1 MALIVEAMLRNR
13 DVFIVLGSLFGQG
26 LLHGVGPDHCLAIGA
41 LASRGGLRRAVAVS
55 VRFGL
60 GHMAVL
66 GVLATA
72 AVIAGVVIP
81 ARWESAL
88 EVVGGASLLALGCWT
103 LLRGVPIDSTHH
115 HGDGVTHAHD
125 LAEHDS
131 STDAAAAR
139 VSKGPVPLL
148 AGALFGL
155 SGVRSLVLALPLM
168 VQRNPAVLVAG
179 VALFGLGV
187 LLSMVLVGYLTQR
200 IASAAHRI
208 ERGLRVVVG
217 LSSMAC
223 GAWWVIDH
231 IG

>member
-1 MALIVEAMLRNR
+1 MLL
-13 DVFIVLGSLFGQG
+13 VLGSLFGQG

-41 LASRGGLRRAVAVS
+41 LASKGGLRRAVAVS

-66 GVLATA
+66 GFFATA
-72 AVIAGVVIP
+72 AVVAGVAIP

-103 LLRGVPIDSTHH
+103 LLSGAAGEATHH
-115 HGDGVTHAHD
+115 HGDGVMHAHD
-125 LAEHDS
+125 LAEHDATKAPARS
-131 STDAAAAR
+131 SLATR
-139 VSKGPVPLL
+139 GPFSLV

-168 VQRNPAVLVAG
+168 VQRSPLTLLAG
-179 VALFGLGV
+179 VGLFGLGV
-187 LLSMVLVGYLTQR
+187 LLSMVCVGYLTQR
-200 IASAAHRI
+200 IATAAHRA
-208 ERGLRVVVG
+208 ERGLRALVG
-217 LSSMAC
+217 LASMAC

>member
-1 MALIVEAMLRNR
+1 ML
-13 DVFIVLGSLFGQG
+13 IVLGSLFGQG

-55 VRFGL
+55 FRFGL
-60 GHMAVL
+60 GHTLVL

-72 AVIAGVVIP
+72 AVVAGVAIP

-88 EVVGGASLLALGCWT
+88 EVLGGASLLALGCWT
-103 LLRGVPIDSTHH
+103 LLGGAHADSMHH

-125 LAEHDS
+125 LDEH
-131 STDAAAAR
+131 AAPAPAGASGTVVAGGR
-139 VSKGPVPLL
+139 VPLVM
-148 AGALFGL
+148 GALFGL
-155 SGVRSLVLALPLM
+155 SGVRSLAMALPLM
-168 VQRNPAVLVAG
+168 AQRNPAVLVVG
-179 VALFGLGV
+179 VALFGMGV

-200 IASAAHRI
+200 VAAAARRV
-208 ERGLRVVVG
+208 ERGLRVLVG

-231 IG
+231 LG

>member
-1 MALIVEAMLRNR
+1 ML
-13 DVFIVLGSLFGQG
+13 IVLGSLFGQG

-60 GHMAVL
+60 GHTAVL
-66 GVLATA
+66 ALLATA
-72 AVIAGVVIP
+72 AVVAGVAVP

-88 EVVGGASLLALGCWT
+88 EVLGGASLLALGCWT
-103 LLRGVPIDSTHH
+103 LLGGAPGAPTHR

-125 LAEHDS
+125 LAEHGGPDG
-131 STDAAAAR
+131 AAPGGSPVA
-139 VSKGPVPLL
+139 SKGGPFPLV

-155 SGVRSLVLALPLM
+155 SGVRGLVMALPLM
-168 VQRNPAVLVAG
+168 ALRDPAVLVAG
-179 VALFGLGV
+179 VVLFGLGV
-187 LLSMVLVGYLTQR
+187 LLSMVVVGYVTQR
-200 IASAAHRI
+200 IATAARRV
-208 ERGLRVVVG
+208 ERGLRALVG

-231 IG
+231 LG

>member
-1 MALIVEAMLRNR
+1 VVVL
-13 DVFIVLGSLFGQG
+13 IVLGSLFGQG

-41 LASRGGLRRAVAVS
+41 LAARGGLRRAVGVS

-72 AVIAGVVIP
+72 AVVAGVVIP

-88 EVVGGASLLALGCWT
+88 EVLGGASLLGLGCWT
-103 LLRGVPIDSTHH
+103 LLAGMPAGSAHH
-115 HGDGVTHAHD
+115 HGDGVMHAHD
-125 LAEHDS
+125 LAEHG
-131 STDAAAAR
+131 AAAAAPSAVQR
-139 VSKGPVPLL
+139 GPFPLL

-168 VQRNPAVLVAG
+168 AQRNPAVLVAG

-187 LLSMVLVGYLTQR
+187 LLSMVVVGYLTQR
-200 IASAAHRI
+200 VASAAHRA
-208 ERGLRVVVG
+208 ERALRVIVG
-217 LSSMAC
+217 VSSMAC

-231 IG
+231 IA

>member
-1 MALIVEAMLRNR
+1 M
-13 DVFIVLGSLFGQG
+13 FIVLGSLFGQG

-72 AVIAGVVIP
+72 AVVAGVVIP

-103 LLRGVPIDSTHH
+103 LLGGVPGDPTHH
-115 HGDGVTHAHD
+115 HGDGVMHAHD
-125 LAEHDS
+125 LVEHPPG
-131 STDAAAAR
+131 AAPAPAPAAR
-139 VSKGPVPLL
+139 RGFFPLV

-168 VQRNPAVLVAG
+168 AQRNPVVLVAG
-179 VALFGLGV
+179 VGLFGLGV

-200 IASAAHRI
+200 IATAAHRV
-208 ERGLRVVVG
+208 ERGLRVLVG

-223 GAWWVIDH
+223 GAWWVVDH
-231 IG
+231 LG

>member
-1 MALIVEAMLRNR
+1 M
-13 DVFIVLGSLFGQG
+13 FIVLGSLFGQG

-66 GVLATA
+66 GVLATT
-72 AVIAGVVIP
+72 AVVAGVVIP

-103 LLRGVPIDSTHH
+103 LLGGVPGDPTHH

-125 LAEHDS
+125 LAEHGPRAAPV
-131 STDAAAAR
+131 AAAAP
-139 VSKGPVPLL
+139 KGAFPLV

-168 VQRNPAVLVAG
+168 AQRNPVVLVAG

-187 LLSMVLVGYLTQR
+187 LLSMVVVGYLTQR
-200 IASAAHRI
+200 IATAAHRV
-208 ERGLRVVVG
+208 ERGLRVLVG
-217 LSSMAC
+217 LSSMGC
-223 GAWWVIDH
+223 GAWWVVDH
-231 IG
+231 LG

>member
-1 MALIVEAMLRNR
+1 M
-13 DVFIVLGSLFGQG
+13 FIVLGSLFGQG

-60 GHMAVL
+60 GHMLVL

-72 AVIAGVVIP
+72 AVLAGVAIP

-103 LLRGVPIDSTHH
+103 LLRGVPHDAAHH
-115 HGDGVTHAHD
+115 HGDGVMHAHD
-125 LAEHDS
+125 PADHGAPS
-131 STDAAAAR
+131 PTSPAAA
-139 VSKGPVPLL
+139 KGPLPLV

-168 VQRNPAVLVAG
+168 AQHDPRVLGAG
-179 VALFGLGV
+179 VLLFGLGV

-200 IASAAHRI
+200 VAAAARRA
-208 ERGLRVVVG
+208 ERALRVVVG

>member
-1 MALIVEAMLRNR
+1 M
-13 DVFIVLGSLFGQG
+13 FIVLGSLFGQG

-72 AVIAGVVIP
+72 AVVAGVVIP

-103 LLRGVPIDSTHH
+103 LLGGVPGDPTHH

-125 LAEHDS
+125 LAEHAPS
-131 STDAAAAR
+131 AAVAAPAAR
-139 VSKGPVPLL
+139 RGVFPLV

-168 VQRNPAVLVAG
+168 AQRNPVVLVAG
-179 VALFGLGV
+179 VSLFGLGV
-187 LLSMVLVGYLTQR
+187 LLSMVVVGYLTQR
-200 IASAAHRI
+200 IATAAHRV
-208 ERGLRVVVG
+208 ERGLRVLVG

-223 GAWWVIDH
+223 GAWWVVDH
-231 IG
+231 LG

>member
-1 MALIVEAMLRNR
+1 MLL
-13 DVFIVLGSLFGQG
+13 VLGSLFGQG

-41 LASRGGLRRAVAVS
+41 LASKGGLRRAVAVS

-66 GVLATA
+66 GVFATA
-72 AVIAGVVIP
+72 AVVAGVAIP

-103 LLRGVPIDSTHH
+103 LLGGAPGESTHH
-115 HGDGVTHAHD
+115 HGDGVLHAHD
-125 LAEHDS
+125 LAEHD
-131 STDAAAAR
+131 AAKAPAR
-139 VSKGPVPLL
+139 ASLATKGPFSLL

-168 VQRNPAVLVAG
+168 VQRSPLTLVAG
-179 VALFGLGV
+179 VGLFGLGV
-187 LLSMVLVGYLTQR
+187 LLSMVCVGYLTQR
-200 IASAAHRI
+200 IATAAHRA
-208 ERGLRVVVG
+208 ERGLRALVG
-217 LSSMAC
+217 VASMAC

-231 IG
+231 VG

>member
-1 MALIVEAMLRNR
+1 MPCYGTLVVL
-13 DVFIVLGSLFGQG
+13 IVLGSLFGQG

-41 LASRGGLRRAVAVS
+41 LASRGGLRRALAVS

-72 AVIAGVVIP
+72 AVVAGVVIP
-81 ARWESAL
+81 ERWESAL

-103 LLRGVPIDSTHH
+103 LLSGVPSDPAHH
-115 HGDGVTHAHD
+115 HGDGVTHSHD
-125 LAEHDS
+125 LTEHGRSGAD
-131 STDAAAAR
+131 TAAASLT
-139 VSKGPVPLL
+139 SKGPFSLA

-155 SGVRSLVLALPLM
+155 SGVRGLVLALPLM

-179 VALFGLGV
+179 VVLFGLGV
-187 LLSMVLVGYLTQR
+187 LLSMVAVGYLTQR
-200 IASAAHRI
+200 IATAAHRA
-208 ERGLRVVVG
+208 EKGLRVLVG

-231 IG
+231 IA

>member
-1 MALIVEAMLRNR
+1 MW
-13 DVFIVLGSLFGQG
+13 IVLGSLFGQG

-41 LASRGGLRRAVAVS
+41 LASRGGLRRALAVS
-55 VRFGL
+55 VRFGV

-66 GVLATA
+66 GVMATA
-72 AVIAGVVIP
+72 AVLAGVVIP

-103 LLRGVPIDSTHH
+103 LLRGLPTDGAHH
-115 HGDGVTHAHD
+115 HGDGVLHAHD
-125 LAEHDS
+125 LAEHDPRE
-131 STDAAAAR
+131 AVLGVAP
-139 VSKGPVPLL
+139 KGPLPLL

-168 VQRNPAVLVAG
+168 ARHDPAVLAAG
-179 VALFGLGV
+179 VLLFGLGV
-187 LLSMVLVGYLTQR
+187 LFSMVVVGYLTQR
-200 IASAAHRI
+200 VATAARRV
-208 ERGLRVVVG
+208 ERGLRVLVG
-217 LSSMAC
+217 LASMAC

>member
-1 MALIVEAMLRNR
+1 MLL
-13 DVFIVLGSLFGQG
+13 VLGSLFGQG

-41 LASRGGLRRAVAVS
+41 LASKGGLRRAVAVS

-66 GVLATA
+66 GVFATA
-72 AVIAGVVIP
+72 AVVAGVAIP

-103 LLRGVPIDSTHH
+103 LLSGAPGGAAHH
-115 HGDGVTHAHD
+115 HGDGVMHAHD
-125 LAEHDS
+125 LAEHDPPGARTAL
-131 STDAAAAR
+131 STR
-139 VSKGPVPLL
+139 GPFSLL

-168 VQRNPAVLVAG
+168 VQRNPLTLAAG
-179 VALFGLGV
+179 VGLFGLGV
-187 LLSMVLVGYLTQR
+187 LLSMVCVGYLTQR
-200 IASAAHRI
+200 IATAAHRA
-208 ERGLRVVVG
+208 ERGLRALVG
-217 LSSMAC
+217 LASMAC

>member
-1 MALIVEAMLRNR
+1 ML
-13 DVFIVLGSLFGQG
+13 IVLGSLFGQG

-41 LASRGGLRRAVAVS
+41 LASRGGLRRALAVS

-60 GHMAVL
+60 GHTAVL
-66 GVLATA
+66 GALATA
-72 AVIAGVVIP
+72 TVIAGVVIP

-103 LLRGVPIDSTHH
+103 LLSGVPSDATHH
-115 HGDGVTHAHD
+115 HGDGVMHAHD
-125 LAEHDS
+125 LTEHGPRAS
-131 STDAAAAR
+131 AVA
-139 VSKGPVPLL
+139 VKGPFPLL

-168 VQRNPAVLVAG
+168 AQHDPAVLVAG
-179 VALFGLGV
+179 VLLFGFGV

-200 IASAAHRI
+200 VATAARRV
-208 ERGLRVVVG
+208 ERGLRALVG

>member
-1 MALIVEAMLRNR
+1 ML
-13 DVFIVLGSLFGQG
+13 IVLGSLFGQG

-41 LASRGGLRRAVAVS
+41 LASKGGLRRAVAVS

-60 GHMAVL
+60 GHMMVL
-66 GVLATA
+66 GVFATA
-72 AVIAGVVIP
+72 AVVAGVAIP

-103 LLRGVPIDSTHH
+103 LLSGVPSDPSHH
-115 HGDGVTHAHD
+115 HGDGVMHAHD
-125 LAEHDS
+125 LADHGPTGGATAKPS
-131 STDAAAAR
+131 RVAR
-139 VSKGPVPLL
+139 GPFSLL

-168 VQRNPAVLVAG
+168 VRRDPVTLLVG

-187 LLSMVLVGYLTQR
+187 LLSMVCVGYLTQR
-200 IASAAHRI
+200 VATVAHRA
-208 ERGLRVVVG
+208 ERGLRAVVG
-217 LSSMAC
+217 LASMAC

>member
-1 MALIVEAMLRNR
+1 MLL
-13 DVFIVLGSLFGQG
+13 VLGSLFGQG

-41 LASRGGLRRAVAVS
+41 LASKGGLRRAVAVS

-66 GVLATA
+66 GVFATA
-72 AVIAGVVIP
+72 AVVAGVAIP

-103 LLRGVPIDSTHH
+103 LLGGASGGAAHH
-115 HGDGVTHAHD
+115 HGDGVMHAHD
-125 LAEHDS
+125 LAEHDAS
-131 STDAAAAR
+131 AAR
-139 VSKGPVPLL
+139 PALTSRGPFSLL

-168 VQRNPAVLVAG
+168 VQRSPLTLLAG
-179 VALFGLGV
+179 VGLFGLGV
-187 LLSMVLVGYLTQR
+187 LLSMVCVGYLTQR
-200 IASAAHRI
+200 IATAAHRA
-208 ERGLRVVVG
+208 ERALRMLVG
-217 LSSMAC
+217 LASMAC

>member
-1 MALIVEAMLRNR
+1 ML
-13 DVFIVLGSLFGQG
+13 IVLGSLFGQG

-66 GVLATA
+66 GLLATA
-72 AVIAGVVIP
+72 AVVAGVVIP

-103 LLRGVPIDSTHH
+103 LLSGVPSDPTHH
-115 HGDGVTHAHD
+115 HGDGVMHAHD
-125 LAEHDS
+125 LAEHS
-131 STDAAAAR
+131 ATTAAAATAAR
-139 VSKGPVPLL
+139 ASRGPFPLL
-148 AGALFGL
+148 AGAVFGL

-168 VQRNPAVLVAG
+168 VQRNPVVLVAG

-187 LLSMVLVGYLTQR
+187 LLSMVIVGYLTQR
-200 IASAAHRI
+200 IASVAHRV
-208 ERGLRVVVG
+208 ERGLRVLVG

>member
-1 MALIVEAMLRNR
+1 VL
-13 DVFIVLGSLFGQG
+13 IVLGSLFGQG

-72 AVIAGVVIP
+72 AVFAGVVIP

-103 LLRGVPIDSTHH
+103 LLGGVPSDPTHH
-115 HGDGVTHAHD
+115 HGDGVVHAHD
-125 LAEHDS
+125 LAEHAPS
-131 STDAAAAR
+131 AAAAPPAAGR
-139 VSKGPVPLL
+139 GVFPLV

-168 VQRNPAVLVAG
+168 AQRNPVVLVSG

-187 LLSMVLVGYLTQR
+187 LLSMVVVGYLTQR
-200 IASAAHRI
+200 VATAAHRV
-208 ERGLRVVVG
+208 ERGLRVLVG

-223 GAWWVIDH
+223 GAWWVVDH
-231 IG
+231 LG

>member
-1 MALIVEAMLRNR
+1 VL
-13 DVFIVLGSLFGQG
+13 IVLGSLFGQG

-41 LASRGGLRRAVAVS
+41 LASRGGLRRALGVS

-60 GHMAVL
+60 GHTAVL
-66 GVLATA
+66 GALATA
-72 AVIAGVVIP
+72 TVVAGVAIP

-103 LLRGVPIDSTHH
+103 LLAGAGGGATHH
-115 HGDGVTHAHD
+115 HGDGVLHAHD
-125 LAEHDS
+125 LAEHGPREGS
-131 STDAAAAR
+131 ATVAA
-139 VSKGPVPLL
+139 KGPFPLL

-168 VQRNPAVLVAG
+168 AQHDPAVLVAG
-179 VALFGLGV
+179 VLLFGFGV

-200 IASAAHRI
+200 VATAARRA
-208 ERGLRVVVG
+208 ERGLRALVG

>member
-1 MALIVEAMLRNR
+1 MVVL
-13 DVFIVLGSLFGQG
+13 IVLGSLFGQG

-72 AVIAGVVIP
+72 AVVAGVVIP

-103 LLRGVPIDSTHH
+103 LLSGVPNDPTHH
-115 HGDGVTHAHD
+115 HGDGVTHSHD
-125 LAEHDS
+125 LAEHDRPRGAS
-131 STDAAAAR
+131 SIA
-139 VSKGPVPLL
+139 SKGPFPLA

-200 IASAAHRI
+200 IATAAHRA
-208 ERGLRVVVG
+208 ERGLRVLVG